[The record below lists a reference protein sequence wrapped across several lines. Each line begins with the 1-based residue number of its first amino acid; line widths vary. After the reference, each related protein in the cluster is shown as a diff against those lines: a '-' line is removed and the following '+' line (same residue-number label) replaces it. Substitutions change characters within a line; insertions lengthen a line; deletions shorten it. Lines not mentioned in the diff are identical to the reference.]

1 MTSTFVRTAT
11 LALTFGAAV
20 LFTPRAH
27 AQLEPIEPAP
37 QPIEPAPPAPPGG
50 PEAPSQPEYLAHDD
64 ASVAAAEPAFDSAA
78 NWGEPSDH
86 DRVVGRLAVAYLGVM
101 GVPVHDA
108 TPNSTA
114 IVDAPTLGI
123 RYWFSDGLGIDA
135 GLGLGLLSTG
145 GSDTTAST
153 DTDKPGS
160 TLFGLGLHLGMPISA
175 WDTAHYNAIL
185 IPELNFGFA
194 TGENGGV
201 GPGSADDVA
210 LSGLLFGVGFR
221 AGAEFHLEVLDLP
234 QSTIQLTIGIGLAF
248 EMRDAENDPGT
259 MGESLN
265 TLELGTN
272 LVSLGE
278 ALRSGIQV
286 FFYL

>member
-1 MTSTFVRTAT
+1 MTSTPVRIAT
-11 LALTFGAAV
+11 LALTLGAF
-20 LFTPRAH
+20 LFTPRVH

-37 QPIEPAPPAPPGG
+37 QPIEPAPPAPPSG
-50 PEAPSQPEYLAHDD
+50 PEAPSQPEYLAQDD

-86 DRVVGRLAVAYLGVM
+86 DRVVGRLAVAYLGVL
-101 GVPVHDA
+101 GIPVHDG
-108 TPNSTA
+108 TPDSTA

-123 RYWFSDGLGIDA
+123 RYWFNDGLGLDA
-135 GLGLGLLSTG
+135 GLGIGLLSTG

-153 DTDKPGS
+153 ETDKPGAS
-160 TLFGLGLHLGMPISA
+160 LFGMGLHVGLPISA

-185 IPELNFGFA
+185 IPEINFGFA
-194 TGENGGV
+194 TGENGGM

-210 LSGLLFGVGFR
+210 LSGLLFQVGFR
-221 AGAEFHLEVLDLP
+221 AGAEFHLEVLDVP
-234 QSTIQLTIGIGLAF
+234 QATLQLTIGIGLAL

-259 MGESLN
+259 AGESLSS
-265 TLELGTN
+265 LELGTN